1 MIENG
6 VMKLKR
12 FSQKINK
19 ILQHKNYHRKQL
31 PSQKKTF
38 QLFFS
43 LLSQSLS
50 KKLM

>member
-6 VMKLKR
+6 EMKLKR
-12 FSQKINK
+12 FSQKIK
-19 ILQHKNYHRKQL
+19 VLQHKNYHRKHL

-38 QLFFS
+38 QFFFS
-43 LLSQSLS
+43 LLYQSLS